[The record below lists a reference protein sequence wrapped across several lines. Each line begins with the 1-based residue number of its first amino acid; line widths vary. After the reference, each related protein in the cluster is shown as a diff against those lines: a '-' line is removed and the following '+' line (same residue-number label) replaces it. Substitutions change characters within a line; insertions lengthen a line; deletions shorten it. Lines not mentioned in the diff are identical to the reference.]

1 MTKSIEIPGPLG
13 TRGHRRR
20 FSGLRRLLH
29 TILLVTG
36 EAVSRLL
43 DVLVSGTLLL
53 VLAPL
58 WIIRA
63 LISKFQAG
71 ILLTRTPRLGRF
83 RMPFDVLGFAGRGP
97 LRALPIWLNILR
109 GDMAIIGPRAL
120 TPEEGAAV
128 PVRDQARFSVRPGL
142 LSPYRLRSRVGIAH
156 QQESELD
163 RDLVY
168 GQSMGGDLGLAA
180 RSLVAGVLGSKAP
193 TEAPP
198 LLNFFGIPVINTT
211 MAEAVGWILSQAS
224 AGGRHSLAFVN
235 PDCLN
240 IAWHNEGYKQV
251 LLDADRVLPDG
262 IGIHIGCRMLG
273 TALRENVNGTDL
285 FPLLCEAA
293 SQTGL
298 SIFLLG
304 ARPGIAEA
312 TANNMMQRFPELRI
326 AGARDGY
333 FTTEDEPAVVAEIND
348 SGAAILLVAFG
359 VPRQELWIAS
369 RRNELKTPVCLGVG
383 GLFDFYSG
391 RIARAPVWMREIGLE
406 WVWRMLQEPK
416 RMWRRYI
423 IGNPLFLS
431 RVWRQMRHPERFP
444 LIVRAAG
451 KATAAS
457 STLGDS
463 K

>member
-1 MTKSIEIPGPLG
+1 MTKSIDIPGPLG
-13 TRGHRRR
+13 SRGHRRL

-29 TILLVTG
+29 AILLVTG

-43 DVLVSGTLLL
+43 DILVSGTLLL

-58 WIIRA
+58 WGIRA

-71 ILLTRTPRLGRF
+71 ILLTRTSRLGRF
-83 RMPFDVLGFAGRGP
+83 RIPFDELEFAGRGP
-97 LRALPIWLNILR
+97 LRALPVWLNILR

-298 SIFLLG
+298 SIYLLG

-312 TANNMMQRFPELRI
+312 TANNMVQRFPELRI

-333 FTTEDEPAVVAEIND
+333 FTTEEEPAVVAEIND

>member
-1 MTKSIEIPGPLG
+1 MTKSIEIPGPIG
-13 TRGHRRR
+13 ARGRRR
-20 FSGLRRLLH
+20 PFSGLRRLLH
-29 TILLVTG
+29 AILLVAG
-36 EAVSRLL
+36 EAVSRFL
-43 DVLVSGTLLL
+43 DIVVSGTLLL

-58 WIIRA
+58 GGVRA
-63 LISKFQAG
+63 LISKLQAG
-71 ILLTRTPRLGRF
+71 TLLTRTRRLGRF
-83 RMPFDVLGFAGRGP
+83 RAPFDELGFAGRGP
-97 LRALPIWLNILR
+97 LRTLPIWLNILR
-109 GDMAIIGPRAL
+109 GDMAIIGPRTL
-120 TPEEGAAV
+120 TPEEGEAV
-128 PVRDQARFSVRPGL
+128 PIRDLARFSVRPGL

-168 GQSMGGDLGLAA
+168 GQSLGGDLGLAA

-198 LLNFFGIPVINTT
+198 VLNFFGIPVVNTT
-211 MAEAVGWILSQAS
+211 MSEAVSWIIGQALT
-224 AGGRHSLAFVN
+224 GERHTLAFVN

-240 IAWHNEGYKQV
+240 IAWHHEGYKQV
-251 LLDADRVLPDG
+251 LLEADRVLPDG

-298 SIFLLG
+298 SIYLLG

-312 TANNMMQRFPELRI
+312 TANNMVQRFPELRI
-326 AGARDGY
+326 AGACDGY
-333 FTTEDEPAVVAEIND
+333 FSPEEEPGVVAAINA

-359 VPRQELWIAS
+359 VPRQEMWIAGWRS
-369 RRNELKTPVCLGVG
+369 DLRPPICLGVG

-406 WVWRMLQEPK
+406 WVWRLLQEPK

-431 RVWRQMRHPERFP
+431 RVWRQTRHPERFP
-444 LIVRAAG
+444 LMVRAADRETV
-451 KATAAS
+451 AP
-457 STLGDS
+457 STSGDS
-463 K
+463 I